1 MKVLIT
7 GGYGFIGSTV
17 AERFHKEGYDVYIID
32 NMSSGSK
39 KNINFKHKGY
49 VLSVEDTKCE
59 EVFRSNRFD
68 AVIHLAAQ
76 VSVSVSLKNP
86 YQDAQSNV
94 LGLSNMLS
102 LSSRYGARKFIF
114 ASSAA
119 VYGLT
124 EEVPILETSPFGPI
138 SPYGMNKMVGETYCS
153 NWKEMYGLD
162 TLCFRFSNV
171 YGPRQGNSG
180 EGGVVSIFMKQIL
193 ENQEITVHGD
203 GNQTR
208 DFIYVEDIADALFR
222 ASYSSLD
229 GVYNLSTCQENS
241 INDLIRELQQLQG
254 DAALIKY
261 VPSREGDIYRSTLDN
276 GRIMHALDWAPKYT
290 LQSGLRKMYT
300 WASEVKETKPV
311 VKPIEE
317 KPSMI
322 RQKLK
327 TALPYAE
334 NLLAFSAVYGLNE
347 ILERSDYAGMD
358 FKLVYITIIGIL
370 YGSRQSML
378 AVLLSILLF
387 IRQQTENGRDI
398 VSLLYDS
405 TLFFQLALY
414 LFVGLVVGYSIE
426 RRTNRLNNAE
436 QQLQQASD
444 KYAFLYEVYEETRSV
459 KDELH
464 QQIITTEDSFGKIH
478 TVTRELES
486 LEPERIFLAAIGV
499 LEKIMQTDQVTI
511 YTVNKTKSYLRLAG
525 CSAVDTLEFPRSLKA
540 DQHEYLM
547 SLLYD
552 KQLYVNK
559 ELNLE
564 FPLLSAPVVSRG
576 EVVAIV
582 SLHAVEFY
590 RFTLYYQNL
599 FKTVVEL
606 ISSSLSRA
614 HTYIDAAAS
623 QRYVDPEEGRVLQ
636 TEAFMEILASKQAA
650 SEQFGVNYVLLPTG
664 LKNVTSEIIERIHG
678 SLRET
683 DYLGMSADG
692 ELLMLLSNSTQSDVE
707 HIVRRLR
714 GQSVFLHLEEEPKY
728 A

>member
-1 MKVLIT
+1 MIT

-86 YQDAQSNV
+86 YQDAESNV
-94 LGLSNMLS
+94 LGLTNMLS

-119 VYGLT
+119 VYGVT
-124 EEVPILETSPFGPI
+124 EEMPIPETSPFGPI
-138 SPYGMNKMVGETYCS
+138 SPYGMNKMVGEMYCS

-171 YGPRQGNSG
+171 YGPRQGSSG
-180 EGGVVSIFMKQIL
+180 EGGVVSIFMKQML

-229 GVYNLSTCQENS
+229 GVYNLSNCQENS

-254 DAALIKY
+254 DALINY
-261 VPSREGDIYRSTLDN
+261 VPSREGDVYSSTLDN
-276 GRIMHALDWAPKYT
+276 ARIMHALDWSPKYT
-290 LQSGLRKMYT
+290 LQSGLHKMYA
-300 WASEVKETKPV
+300 WARESKETKPV
-311 VKPIEE
+311 VKTIEE

-387 IRQQTENGRDI
+387 IRQQTENGRDV

-405 TLFFQLALY
+405 TLFFQFALY

-464 QQIITTEDSFGKIH
+464 HQIITTEDSFGKIH

-559 ELNLE
+559 ELNPEL
-564 FPLLSAPVVSRG
+564 PLLSAPVVSRG

-582 SLHAVEFY
+582 SLHAVEFH

-664 LKNVTSEIIERIHG
+664 LKNVNSEIIERIHR